1 MREAGLPDWRDA
13 NAYAPVRRGG
23 RPALAWELLRRDP
36 AYREAVRVSHGK
48 VNFASATDWGLHFR
62 G

>member
-1 MREAGLPDWRDA
+1 MPRWTPPDWRDGA
-13 NAYAPVRRGG
+13 AYAPVVVGG

-36 AYREAVRVSHGK
+36 GYRAFAACAGVSGE
-48 VNFASATDWGLHFR
+48 VSGWGLHFR